1 MDILSQLPNN
11 NNILLEIYKETK
23 EFTESIPKYKQ
34 NKIKKLIEK
43 YEDKNS
49 IEDLIEVNRNNYEK
63 LKEELIKYK
72 IEKIEYIKSLVK

>member
-23 EFTESIPKYKQ
+23 EFTESIPKNKQ

>member
-23 EFTESIPKYKQ
+23 EFTESIPKHKQ